1 MSSRGASHLRMPA
14 PAAKSFRTLSDSPSV
29 RRSPS
34 PDPRSRATL
43 SRPPTGAL
51 TALHHS
57 PLIDV
62 PQHVDVRPLIDRA
75 HRNSDASWQT
85 YLQKKPAVVRKK
97 GPAAKRE
104 PASPR
109 AKAKAKAGG
118 GAMSEG
124 IPKVCHICKG
134 SGTAPAPA
142 PQPAAVAPR
151 DEEPYKRLASQAW
164 FLASKVSAGV
174 YEVDTY
180 TAEIC
185 RGVPVMGARARG
197 PLKKCG
203 YREKMNLYT
212 SESLVPI
219 ISDNHLLLHDT
230 NLEDWKGAFTTYV
243 RQRTLPASVSP
254 LLT

>member
-1 MSSRGASHLRMPA
+1 MC
-14 PAAKSFRTLSDSPSV
+14 
-29 RRSPS
+29 
-34 PDPRSRATL
+34 
-43 SRPPTGAL
+43 
-51 TALHHS
+51 HS

-85 YLQKKPAVVRKK
+85 YLQKKPAVVRKN

-109 AKAKAKAGG
+109 AKAKAGG

-197 PLKKCG
+197 PLKKYG